1 MTKTERKPP
10 LSRRIGRKYMKWLI
24 LLIPLLYVVL
34 TMGVSMI
41 DIIKRSFWDSD
52 GFTLEYYIKIFTE
65 PLYTKVLF
73 NTLKIGAIVTLTALM
88 LAYPMAY
95 LSVRAKSNTVKR
107 LITGGVLI
115 PYWISMLV
123 RIFAWQVILQNNGVL
138 NQLLMMLGII
148 DQPIQILYTTT
159 AVVISLVHILIPYMF
174 MSLQSNME
182 GIDRNLTTAAEGMGA
197 RPVKNFLQIF
207 LPLSKPGIF
216 SGSLMVFVLALGFYI
231 APALL
236 GGSEG
241 TMLSNIIE
249 TNMNNFNWNIASAL
263 SMELLVCV
271 FVIVGLATKFVGNI
285 FVQQRK

>member
-1 MTKTERKPP
+1 
-10 LSRRIGRKYMKWLI
+10 MKWLI